1 MMGTTKNLAI
11 ACLLAATLLPSWSPG
26 ALALVI
32 PGPPD
37 PDARE
42 SRAERP
48 VYRREVRA
56 WYSSS
61 PKRVSVEREIRMSY
75 RDRRSGVRQR
85 RSPLK
90 RAHTEIHAAATFGG
104 GSFQSRSNSE
114 VISYRNSSLSRI
126 NRRYGPG
133 IRRHNDQ
140 ERGVG
145 RQATTYVTASWYG
158 WDFHGRQTASG
169 EVYNMYDHTAAHR
182 TLPFGTMVRV
192 TNLRN
197 GLNTVVCIN
206 DRGPFVAGR
215 DIDLSYGTARHLG
228 MLDTGLERVR
238 LEILPG

>member
-11 ACLLAATLLPSWSPG
+11 ACLLAVTILPSWSPR

-42 SRAERP
+42 SRAEQP

-61 PKRVSVEREIRMSY
+61 PMHVSVEREISISY
-75 RDRRSGVRQR
+75 RGRRPGIRQR
-85 RSPLK
+85 RSTLQEA
-90 RAHTEIHAAATFGG
+90 RTEVRTATFGG
-104 GSFQSRSNSE
+104 GSFESRSNSGI
-114 VISYRNSSLSRI
+114 ISYRNSSLSRT
-126 NRRYGPG
+126 NRRYSPG
-133 IRRHNDQ
+133 TRLRGAQGQDIRRP
-140 ERGVG
+140 
-145 RQATTYVTASWYG
+145 ATTYTTASWYG
-158 WDFHGRQTASG
+158 WDFHGRQTANG
-169 EVYNMYDHTAAHR
+169 EVYNMYDRTAAHR

-197 GLNTVVCIN
+197 GLNTVVRIN

-228 MLDTGLERVR
+228 MLDTGVERVR
-238 LEILPG
+238 MEILPG